1 MTPPNLIT
9 PGQLAPD
16 FELKDIN
23 ENSVR
28 LSSFRGSK
36 PVVLTFLRGFL
47 WPYCRAQ
54 LARMRDNYAEFTA
67 RGIAIIA
74 VGPDNMQTF
83 QQYWVKEK
91 IPYIGL
97 PDPDHQV
104 SKLYRQEVNLFKLGR
119 MPLNTVLDINGR
131 IRYVHFGSS
140 MSDIPD
146 NETFLNVID
155 HLNKPSNYVAPQ
167 T

>member
-1 MTPPNLIT
+1 MP

-23 ENSVR
+23 ENPVR
-28 LSSFRGSK
+28 LSSFRGGK

-67 RGIAIIA
+67 RGVTIIA

-83 QQYWVKEK
+83 QHYWENEN

-119 MPLNTVLDINGR
+119 MPLNTVLDINGHM
-131 IRYVHFGSS
+131 RYVHFGSS

-146 NETFLNVID
+146 NEIFLNVID
-155 HLNKPSNYVAPQ
+155 QLNASSK
-167 T
+167 